1 MKNRK
6 WLIVGIVA
14 VLIIISGIVIY
25 ILNREDSDT
34 TLTILEKKWI
44 ESNKNTVIDLEILNN
59 ISLLNYEGEGIFFD
73 FLESLETDTDLA
85 FNKVSYN
92 KISDTESDYAFKIV
106 NKVGKKDILIYSDNY
121 AVITKE
127 KIKYSNLSE
136 LKDLKIGVLNNNLDD
151 ANKYLGGNLSL
162 QTFDSPEAMVAE
174 ISKEDTTIDAIVL
187 PKLEFLKEYNSD
199 LYITYNI
206 TEMQNNYVLS
216 LGNIDKL
223 NNILVKYYQ
232 KWYNENY
239 EDSYNLHL
247 SNSYFIANEVDEQT
261 KVKFRS
267 KRYVYGYI
275 NNLPYDATIDG
286 ENIGLNQAIVDK
298 FAEIANI
305 EIIYKEYDTVTK
317 LLDEFNANN
326 IDFFFSNYRNNKYAM
341 DTYTTVSPYEE
352 KAVIVSS
359 LKKDLVVNSVN
370 SLKGET
376 VLVLKSSQ
384 IGKYLNDKGIQV
396 KEFSNIKD
404 MLEKKDS
411 TSILAITPE
420 IYNYYSIKDLVG
432 YKVDYSFDLNT
443 NYGYI
448 VRDIKNNEL
457 FQNYLNFYLGFTIEK
472 DIINNSY
479 RQLFNAT
486 SENTVFK
493 TLLLT
498 VAAIVNLFIIGYA
511 IYKFNPTKKKKKKI
525 SLTKEDKL
533 KYVDML
539 TSLKNRNYLNDNVE
553 KWDDSEVYP
562 QTIIIIDLN
571 NVAYINDNYGHK
583 EGDNVIKEAANILI
597 TNQVPNSDIIRTNGN
612 EFLVYMVEYD
622 EKQVIAYM
630 RKLSKEF
637 KNLAHGFGAAIG
649 YSIITDQI
657 KTIDDAINEATL
669 DMRNN
674 KEELNN

>member
-1 MKNRK
+1 MKNKK
-6 WLIVGIVA
+6 WLIVSIVT
-14 VLIIISGIVIY
+14 VLILISSIVIY
-25 ILNREDSDT
+25 ILNRKDSDT

-44 ESNKNTVIDLEILNN
+44 ESNKNTVIDLEILND

-73 FLESLETDTDLA
+73 FLENLETDTDLA

-92 KISDTESDYAFKIV
+92 EKSKSEADYALKKVDKI
-106 NKVGKKDILIYSDNY
+106 GKNDILIYTDNY
-121 AVITKE
+121 VVVTKE
-127 KIKYSNLSE
+127 KVKYKNLTE
-136 LKDLKIGVLNNNLDD
+136 LKDLTIGVLNNNLED
-151 ANKYLGGNLSL
+151 ANTYLDGNLTF
-162 QTFDSPEAMVAE
+162 QTFDSNEKMLEE
-174 ISKEDTTIDAIVL
+174 IIKEDATLDAIVL
-187 PKLEFLKEYNSD
+187 SKLEFLKEYDAS
-199 LYITYNI
+199 LYISYNI
-206 TEMQNNYVLS
+206 TEMQDNYVLT
-216 LGNIDKL
+216 LGKMDKL

-232 KWYNENY
+232 KWYKDNY
-239 EDSYNLHL
+239 KSSYNLHL
-247 SNSYFIANEVDEQT
+247 SNSYFIANEVDEQA

-267 KRYVYGYI
+267 KRYIYGYI
-275 NNLPYDATIDG
+275 NNLPYDTTINN
-286 ENIGLNQAIVDK
+286 ENLGLNASIVNK

-305 EIIYKEYDTVTK
+305 EVIHKGYDTVTK
-317 LLDEFNANN
+317 LLKEFNSNN
-326 IDFFFSNYRNNKYAM
+326 VDFFFNNYKDNKYAM
-341 DTYTTVSPYEE
+341 DIYTTVSPYEE
-352 KAVIVSS
+352 KGFIVSN
-359 LKKDLVVNSVN
+359 LEKDLVVNSIN
-370 SLKGET
+370 SLKGKT
-376 VLVLKSSQ
+376 VSVLKSSQ
-384 IGKYLNDKGIQV
+384 IGEYLNNKGVGV
-396 KEFSNIKD
+396 KEYSNIKD
-404 MLEKKDS
+404 MLEEKGNDE
-411 TSILAITPE
+411 ILAITPE
-420 IYNYYSIKDLVG
+420 IYNYYFNKDLSN
-432 YKVDYSFDLNT
+432 YKVDYSFELDT
-443 NYGYI
+443 DYGYI
-448 VRDIKNNEL
+448 IRDIKNNEL
-457 FQNYLNFYLGFTIEK
+457 FQDYFNFYLGFVIEK
-472 DIINNSY
+472 NVINNGY
-479 RQLFNAT
+479 EQLLSINA
-486 SENTVFK
+486 ENTLFK
-493 TLLLT
+493 TLLVSTL
-498 VAAIVNLFIIGYA
+498 AIINLFIIGYA
-511 IYKFNPTKKKKKKI
+511 IYKFNPTKKKKKHF

-630 RKLSKEF
+630 RRLSKEF

>member
-1 MKNRK
+1 MKNKK
-6 WLIVGIVA
+6 WLIVSIVT
-14 VLIIISGIVIY
+14 VLILISSIVIY
-25 ILNREDSDT
+25 ILNRKDSDT

-44 ESNKNTVIDLEILNN
+44 ESNKNTVIDLEILND

-73 FLESLETDTDLA
+73 FLENLETDTDLA

-92 KISDTESDYAFKIV
+92 EKSKSEADYALKKVDKI
-106 NKVGKKDILIYSDNY
+106 GKNDILIYTDNY
-121 AVITKE
+121 VVVTKE
-127 KIKYSNLSE
+127 KVKYKNLTE
-136 LKDLKIGVLNNNLDD
+136 LKDLTIGVLNNNLED
-151 ANKYLGGNLSL
+151 ANTYLDGNLTF
-162 QTFDSPEAMVAE
+162 QTFDSNEKMIEE
-174 ISKEDTTIDAIVL
+174 IIKEDATLDAIVL
-187 PKLEFLKEYNSD
+187 SKLEFLKEYDAS
-199 LYITYNI
+199 LYISYNI
-206 TEMQNNYVLS
+206 TEMQDNYVLT
-216 LGNIDKL
+216 LGKMDKL

-232 KWYNENY
+232 KWYKDNY
-239 EDSYNLHL
+239 KSSYNLHL
-247 SNSYFIANEVDEQT
+247 SNSYFIANEVDEQA

-267 KRYVYGYI
+267 KRYIYGYI
-275 NNLPYDATIDG
+275 NNLPYDTTINN
-286 ENIGLNQAIVDK
+286 ENLGLNASLVNK

-305 EIIYKEYDTVTK
+305 EVIHKGYDTVTK
-317 LLDEFNANN
+317 LLKEFNSNN
-326 IDFFFSNYRNNKYAM
+326 VDFFFNNYKDNKYAM
-341 DTYTTVSPYEE
+341 DIYTTVSPYEE
-352 KAVIVSS
+352 KGFIVSN
-359 LKKDLVVNSVN
+359 LEKDLVVNSIN
-370 SLKGET
+370 SLKGKT
-376 VLVLKSSQ
+376 VSVLKSSQ
-384 IGKYLNDKGIQV
+384 IGEYLNNKGVGV
-396 KEFSNIKD
+396 KEYSNIKD
-404 MLEKKDS
+404 MLEEKGNDE
-411 TSILAITPE
+411 ILAITPE
-420 IYNYYSIKDLVG
+420 IYNYYFNKDLSD
-432 YKVDYSFDLNT
+432 YKVDYSFELDT
-443 NYGYI
+443 DYGYI

-457 FQNYLNFYLGFTIEK
+457 FQDYFNFYLGFVIEK
-472 DIINNSY
+472 NVINNGY
-479 RQLFNAT
+479 EQLLSINA
-486 SENTVFK
+486 ENTLFK
-493 TLLLT
+493 TLLISTL
-498 VAAIVNLFIIGYA
+498 AIINLFIIGYA
-511 IYKFNPTKKKKKKI
+511 IYKFVPAKKKKKHF

-630 RKLSKEF
+630 RRLSKEF

>member
-1 MKNRK
+1 MKNKK

-14 VLIIISGIVIY
+14 VLILISGIVIY
-25 ILNREDSDT
+25 ILNRKDSDT

-44 ESNKNTVIDLEILNN
+44 ESNKNTVIDLEILND
-59 ISLLNYEGEGIFFD
+59 ISLLNYEGEGMFFD

-92 KISDTESDYAFKIV
+92 KGSKVESDYALKIV
-106 NKVGKKDILIYSDNY
+106 DKIGKNDILIYSDNY
-121 AVITKE
+121 VIVTKE
-127 KIKYSNLSE
+127 KVKYKNLTE
-136 LKDLKIGVLNNNLDD
+136 LKDLKIGVLNNNLED
-151 ANKYLGGNLSL
+151 ANTYLDGNLTF
-162 QTFDSPEAMVAE
+162 QTFDSNE
-174 ISKEDTTIDAIVL
+174 IMLEEITKEDAILDAIVL
-187 PKLEFLKEYNSD
+187 SKLEFLKEYDAS
-199 LYITYNI
+199 LYISYNI
-206 TEMQNNYVLS
+206 TEMQDNYVLT
-216 LGNIDKL
+216 LGKVDKL

-232 KWYNENY
+232 KWHKDNY
-239 EDSYNLHL
+239 KSSYNLHL
-247 SNSYFIANEVDEQT
+247 SNSYFIANEVDEQA

-267 KRYVYGYI
+267 KRYIYGYI
-275 NNLPYDATIDG
+275 NNLPYDTTVNN
-286 ENIGLNQAIVDK
+286 ENLGLNASLVNK

-305 EIIYKEYDTVTK
+305 EVIHKGYDTVTK
-317 LLDEFNANN
+317 LLKEFNANN
-326 IDFFFSNYRNNKYAM
+326 VDFFFNNYKNNKYAM
-341 DTYTTVSPYEE
+341 DIYTTVSPYEE
-352 KAVIVSS
+352 KGFIISN
-359 LKKDLVVNSVN
+359 LEKDLVVNSIN
-370 SLKGET
+370 SLKGQT
-376 VLVLKSSQ
+376 VSVLKSSQ
-384 IGKYLNDKGIQV
+384 IGEYLNNKGIGV
-396 KEFSNIKD
+396 KEYSNIKD
-404 MLEKKDS
+404 MLEEKGNDE
-411 TSILAITPE
+411 ILAITPE
-420 IYNYYSIKDLVG
+420 IYNYYFNKDLSD
-432 YKVDYSFDLNT
+432 YKVDYSFELDT
-443 NYGYI
+443 DYGYI

-457 FQNYLNFYLGFTIEK
+457 FQDYFNFYLGFVIEK
-472 DIINNSY
+472 NVINNGY
-479 RQLFNAT
+479 EQLLSINA
-486 SENTVFK
+486 ENTLFK
-493 TLLLT
+493 TLLVSTL
-498 VAAIVNLFIIGYA
+498 AIINLFIIGYA
-511 IYKFNPTKKKKKKI
+511 IYKFNPTKKKKKHF

-630 RKLSKEF
+630 RRLSKEF

>member
-1 MKNRK
+1 MKNKK
-6 WLIVGIVA
+6 WLIVSIVT
-14 VLIIISGIVIY
+14 VLILISSIVIY
-25 ILNREDSDT
+25 ILNRKDSDT

-44 ESNKNTVIDLEILNN
+44 ESNKNTVIDLEILND

-92 KISDTESDYAFKIV
+92 KGSKVESDYALKVVDKI
-106 NKVGKKDILIYSDNY
+106 GKNDILIYADNY
-121 AVITKE
+121 VVITKE
-127 KIKYSNLSE
+127 KVKYKNLTE
-136 LKDLKIGVLNNNLDD
+136 LKDLTIGVLNNNLED
-151 ANKYLGGNLSL
+151 ANTYLDGNLTF
-162 QTFDSPEAMVAE
+162 QTFDSNEKMLEE
-174 ISKEDTTIDAIVL
+174 ITKEDATLDAIVL
-187 PKLEFLKEYNSD
+187 SKLEFLKEYDAS
-199 LYITYNI
+199 LYISYNI
-206 TEMQNNYVLS
+206 TEMQDNYVLT
-216 LGNIDKL
+216 LGKMDKL

-232 KWYNENY
+232 KWYKDNY
-239 EDSYNLHL
+239 KSSYNLHL
-247 SNSYFIANEVDEQT
+247 SNSYFIANEVDEQA

-267 KRYVYGYI
+267 KRYIYGYI
-275 NNLPYDATIDG
+275 NNLPYDTTINT
-286 ENIGLNQAIVDK
+286 ENLGLNASIVNK

-305 EIIYKEYDTVTK
+305 EVIHKGYDTVTK
-317 LLDEFNANN
+317 LLKEFNSNN
-326 IDFFFSNYRNNKYAM
+326 VDFFFNNYKDNKYAM
-341 DTYTTVSPYEE
+341 DIYTTVSPYEE
-352 KAVIVSS
+352 KGFIVSN
-359 LKKDLVVNSVN
+359 LEKDLVVNSIN
-370 SLKGET
+370 SLKGKT
-376 VLVLKSSQ
+376 VSVLKSSQ
-384 IGKYLNDKGIQV
+384 IGEYLNNKGVGV
-396 KEFSNIKD
+396 KEYSNIKD
-404 MLEKKDS
+404 MLEEKGNDE
-411 TSILAITPE
+411 ILAITPE
-420 IYNYYSIKDLVG
+420 IYNYYFNKDLSD
-432 YKVDYSFDLNT
+432 YKVDYSFELDT
-443 NYGYI
+443 DYGYI

-457 FQNYLNFYLGFTIEK
+457 FQNYFNFFLGFAIEK
-472 DIINNSY
+472 NVINNGY
-479 RQLFNAT
+479 EQLLSINA
-486 SENTVFK
+486 ENTLFK
-493 TLLLT
+493 TLLISTL
-498 VAAIVNLFIIGYA
+498 AIINLFIIGYA
-511 IYKFNPTKKKKKKI
+511 IYKFVPAKKKKKHF

-630 RKLSKEF
+630 RRLSKEF

>member
-151 ANKYLGGNLSL
+151 ANKYLGGNLSF

-384 IGKYLNDKGIQV
+384 IRKYLNDKDIQV

-404 MLEKKDS
+404 MLEKKNS